1 MPYIKSATEDL
12 PANQDG
18 YAGYTHP
25 AETRKGAI
33 PMAFQITSPFDYQK
47 CLLPHSL
54 VLHVNPSSFNE
65 TFTKRIERIQT
76 RGGWV
81 EQHWTDDLTEI
92 SAEGSTGAFVNIFT
106 GTSSVLRQKTIAW
119 DRYMDLHD
127 LYRHNGA
134 VYDPSGA
141 IVLQGQVMLMYD
153 RGSYLG
159 KFYTFEMTETDT
171 SPFAF
176 QVSWTFKVEHTLL
189 SVAGTTALSRGLR

>member
-1 MPYIKSATEDL
+1 MVYIRSATADL
-12 PANQDG
+12 PETQDG

-47 CLLPHSL
+47 ALLPHSL
-54 VLHVNPSSFNE
+54 VLHVNPSTFSE
-65 TFTKRIERIQT
+65 SFTKKIERFQT

-81 EQHWTDDLTEI
+81 EQHWGDSLTEI
-92 SAEGSTGAFVNIFT
+92 SADGSTGAFMNVFT
-106 GTSSVLRQKTIAW
+106 GTSSILRQKTIAW

-127 LYRHNGA
+127 LYRNNGA

-153 RGSYLG
+153 RGTYLG

-176 QVSWTFKVEHTLL
+176 QIGWTFKVERTLL
-189 SVAGTTALSRGLR
+189 SMAGTTALSRGLR